1 MKPISLQTVA
11 DFCEGKLLTGNGS
24 QIVRRVSTDSRKFQT
39 GDVFVAL
46 IGEKFDA
53 HAFIA
58 EAAQKGASAV
68 IVSSAPADAASLSCA
83 VILVKDTLIALQSL
97 ARHQRRLMNPL
108 VIGITGSNGKTSTKD
123 FAASVMSGQYRVCAT
138 ESNFNNH
145 IGLPQTI
152 LGMDENQNCA
162 VLEMG
167 MNHAGEIAILASVAE
182 PNAAIITNIGVAHI
196 EHLGSREAIA
206 IEKGTLA
213 EAVPADGVV
222 VLNANDEFTPSIQSR
237 CRAKVL
243 TAGVNRGDVKATI
256 HEIAAQGS
264 RFYLDFAGTSRID
277 AFLPF
282 PGEHMVANAA
292 LAAACAWH
300 YGVSPEAIVS
310 GLSQA
315 QLTKGRV
322 QLKTVRGI
330 IFLDD
335 SYNANPDS
343 MRAGI
348 RTLVEIKIPGRKIA
362 VLGRMGELGA
372 HAQQG
377 HREVG
382 VFAARSGLDAV
393 FTVGDEAAQITDAA
407 SAERSDMT
415 LKNFDDHSQ
424 CTAALR
430 DWLRAGDAVLLKGSR
445 SAGME
450 QVLKNLEST

>member
-1 MKPISLQTVA
+1 MKAISLHTLA
-11 DFCEGKLLTGNGS
+11 EFCDGKL
-24 QIVRRVSTDSRKFQT
+24 IVGCDSEIASRVNTDSRNIQP
-39 GDVFVAL
+39 GDVFFAL
-46 IGEKFDA
+46 KGEKFDA
-53 HAFIA
+53 HDFIPQVA
-58 EAAQKGASAV
+58 QAGAAAV
-68 IVSSAPADAASLSCA
+68 IVSRPPEVPVSTGCA
-83 VILVKDTLIALQSL
+83 VILVEDTLVAMQNL

-123 FAASVMSGQYRVCAT
+123 FTAAVLSSQYSVCAT
-138 ESNFNNH
+138 AGNLNNH
-145 IGLPQTI
+145 IGLPLTI
-152 LGMDENQNCA
+152 LGMSEDQNCA

-167 MNHAGEIAILASVAE
+167 MNHAGEIAILVSVAE

-206 IEKGTLA
+206 LEKGTLA
-213 EAVPADGVV
+213 EAVPAGGVV
-222 VLNANDEFTPSIQSR
+222 VLNANDEFTPTIQSR
-237 CRAKVL
+237 CRATVL
-243 TAGVNRGDVKATI
+243 TAGVNCGDVKATI
-256 HEIAAQGS
+256 HESTAQGS
-264 RFYLDFAGTSRID
+264 RFSLDFVGTSRID

-300 YGVSPEAIVS
+300 HGVSPEAIVS
-310 GLSQA
+310 GLGQA
-315 QLTKGRV
+315 KLTKGRV

-348 RTLVEIKIPGRKIA
+348 RTLAEMKTPGRRIA

-372 HAQQG
+372 HAGQG

-382 VFAARSGLDAV
+382 VFAARSGLDAI
-393 FTVGDEAAQITDAA
+393 FTVGDEAAQINDAA
-407 SAERSDMT
+407 SAERPDMT
-415 LKNFDDHSQ
+415 TKNFADCLQ
-424 CTAALR
+424 CAAALR
-430 DWLRAGDAVLLKGSR
+430 QWLHTGDAVLLKGSR

-450 QVLKNLEST
+450 QVLAHLETS